1 MQSPSGLSNSFPF
14 FKSTQ
19 ARIHATLDGP
29 IRRSTSPYGVEF
41 EKRGKF
47 EIERRE
53 MAITIGW
60 GSQRIG
66 GDMMVVIAG
75 RLMRDAL
82 RMSACYYVRNE
93 QRPPRLANG
102 H

>member
-53 MAITIGW
+53 MAITIG
-60 GSQRIG
+60 